1 MNSDYHAQI
10 AHLRELV
17 EGRLDSLFA
26 GEKAATSL
34 VEAMRYSLLGG
45 GKRIRPI
52 LALMFANACGT
63 DVFADSAERRGVLDA
78 ACALELLHTY
88 SLIHDDLPAM
98 DDDDMRRGKP
108 SNHVA
113 FGEWRAILAGDALQA
128 EAFGLIARCGLPPER
143 VVAMLSAFSDAAG
156 INGICGGQTLD
167 IEGADDLMAIHERK
181 TASLIVASA
190 TIGVL
195 AAGGSEAQLAATQKY
210 AQSVGLAFQIRD
222 DVLDATGDATL
233 LGKPVGSDE
242 RSGKTTFFTLHGAEK
257 CDEIIASLTRD
268 AQDAVRA
275 AFADAESL
283 CQLAA
288 ELAGREV

>member
-10 AHLRELV
+10 AHLRELI
-17 EGRLDSLFA
+17 EARLTSLFA
-26 GEKAATSL
+26 DEKAATSL

-63 DVFADSAERRGVLDA
+63 DVFAGSAARRGVLDA
-78 ACALELLHTY
+78 ACALEMLHTY
-88 SLIHDDLPAM
+88 SLIHDDLPSM

-113 FGEWRAILAGDALQA
+113 FGEWCAILAGDALQA
-128 EAFGLIARCGLPPER
+128 EAFGLIVRCGLPSER

-156 INGICGGQTLD
+156 IAGICGGQTLD
-167 IEGADDLMAIHERK
+167 IEGADEIMAIHERK
-181 TASLIVASA
+181 TASLIIASA
-190 TIGVL
+190 LIGVL
-195 AAGGSEAQLAATQKY
+195 AAGGSAMQLAAAQKY

-222 DVLDATGDATL
+222 DVLDATGDAVL

-242 RSGKTTFFTLHGAEK
+242 RGGKTTFFTLHGAEK
-257 CDEIIASLTRD
+257 CDEIVASLTRD
-268 AQDAVRA
+268 AQDAVRK
-275 AFADAESL
+275 AFADSDAL

>member
-10 AHLRELV
+10 ACLRELV
-17 EGRLDSLFA
+17 EGRLTSLFA
-26 GEKAATSL
+26 GEKAAISL

-45 GKRIRPI
+45 GKRVRPI
-52 LALMFANACGT
+52 IALMFANACSCN
-63 DVFADSAERRGVLDA
+63 VFADGAEQRGIVDA
-78 ACALELLHTY
+78 ACALELLHVY

-98 DDDDMRRGKP
+98 DDDDTRRGKP
-108 SNHVA
+108 SNHIA

-156 INGICGGQTLD
+156 IAGICGGQTLD
-167 IEGADDLMAIHERK
+167 IEGADDIMAIHERK

-190 TIGVL
+190 LIGVL
-195 AAGGSEAQLAATQKY
+195 AAGGLPTQLNAAREY
-210 AQSVGLAFQIRD
+210 ARSVGLAFQIRD

-242 RSGKTTFFTLHGAEK
+242 KSGKTTFFTLHGAEK

-268 AQDAVRA
+268 AQRAVRA
-275 AFADAESL
+275 VFDDAELL
-283 CQLAA
+283 CALAE